1 MVNSGHRGVQI
12 HVRAWPPG
20 VDSSQQQPLH
30 AEHQGAKNSE
40 HCLLF
45 VNTKN
50 IRLLR
55 IVPFLRRLST
65 TLAGRSIKLHWTSL
79 YSPLDWFTCSST
91 EDTLLLLDLM
101 RQKKQEENERKKV
114 RARATFT
121 DVCEPVLKGDRY
133 KRTFFCRKLESG
145 RWLWHRNKRK
155 KQHEG
160 FRFSSSNKMFPYYPI
175 YNSCR

>member
-1 MVNSGHRGVQI
+1 MLVMIMVIIMVMIMVMIMNALRLKNSGHRGVQI
-12 HVRAWPPG
+12 HLRAWPPG

-65 TLAGRSIKLHWTSL
+65 T
-79 YSPLDWFTCSST
+79 
-91 EDTLLLLDLM
+91 
-101 RQKKQEENERKKV
+101 
-114 RARATFT
+114 
-121 DVCEPVLKGDRY
+121 
-133 KRTFFCRKLESG
+133 
-145 RWLWHRNKRK
+145 
-155 KQHEG
+155 
-160 FRFSSSNKMFPYYPI
+160 
-175 YNSCR
+175 